1 VACAFEIDMEYR
13 LDCGSELKSIAAILE
28 QPAIEKIIMHLGLQA
43 GRRRSLQPVGRKL
56 QAA

>member
-1 VACAFEIDMEYR
+1 MEYR
-13 LDCGSELKSIAAILE
+13 PDCGSELKSIAAILE